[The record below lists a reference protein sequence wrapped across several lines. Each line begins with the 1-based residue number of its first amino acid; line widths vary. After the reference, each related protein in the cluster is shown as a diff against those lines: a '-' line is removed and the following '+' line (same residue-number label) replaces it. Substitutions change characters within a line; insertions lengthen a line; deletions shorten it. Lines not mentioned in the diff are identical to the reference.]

1 MLWRALRAF
10 ESNTMRNV
18 LKFSNKIFASD
29 ERKKTPKINEDK
41 QEIESLSLV
50 KITHGYGF
58 RDTFMINWLIPEK
71 IFAMCYAVLD
81 GVSFYLQPSPK

>member
-1 MLWRALRAF
+1 
-10 ESNTMRNV
+10 MR
-18 LKFSNKIFASD
+18 
-29 ERKKTPKINEDK
+29 EKKTPKINEDK

-71 IFAMCYAVLD
+71 IVAMCYATLD

>member
-1 MLWRALRAF
+1 
-10 ESNTMRNV
+10 MRNV

-58 RDTFMINWLIPEK
+58 RDTFMIN
-71 IFAMCYAVLD
+71 
-81 GVSFYLQPSPK
+81 